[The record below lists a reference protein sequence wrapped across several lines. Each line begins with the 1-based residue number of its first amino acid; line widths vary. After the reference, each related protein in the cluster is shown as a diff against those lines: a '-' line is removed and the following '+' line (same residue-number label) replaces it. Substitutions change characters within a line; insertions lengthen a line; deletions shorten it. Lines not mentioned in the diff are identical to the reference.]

1 MWEER
6 FATPDYLFGTE
17 PAEFVCRE
25 AVRLAPR
32 SDVLC
37 LADGEGRNSVYLAGL
52 GHRVVAMEMAPS
64 AIAKARALAA
74 ARGLTVDIQQA
85 DIATWDWKPDQ
96 YDAIF
101 AVFIQFAPPSLRDAI
116 FAGMIRTLRPGGLV
130 FLHGYTPKQL
140 EFGTGGPKVI
150 ENLYT
155 SELLA
160 KSFDGLRIEHM
171 LTYEAELDEGTAH
184 HGRSALIDLI
194 ARKV

>member
-17 PAEFVCRE
+17 PAEFVRRE
-25 AVRLAPR
+25 AARLKPA

-52 GHRVVAMEMAPS
+52 GHLVVAMEMAPS
-64 AIAKARALAA
+64 AIAKARTLALAQ
-74 ARGLTVDIQQA
+74 GVTVDIQQA
-85 DIATWDWKPDQ
+85 DIAAWDWKPNQ
-96 YDAIF
+96 YDAVF
-101 AVFIQFAPPSLRDAI
+101 AVFIQFAPPPLRDAI

-140 EFGTGGPKVI
+140 AFGTGGPRVI

-155 SELLA
+155 PELLA
-160 KSFDGLRIEHM
+160 KSFDGLRIELM
-171 LTYEAELDEGTAH
+171 LTYEAELDEGRAH
-184 HGRSALIDLI
+184 HGQSAMIDLI